1 MKNVNYF
8 NIRYGGMR
16 SRLREQIG
24 RSRPGVREL
33 GNKVEDARRGRRK
46 SRWNLERGARAM
58 VSFTLC
64 FRGTVRLVA
73 PCWRRDWSP
82 RLFRGRGPCGGG
94 GLERWSCVTVRRS
107 LVGRST
113 YVGYSFVPGPPPLG
127 LFASTL
133 SPIYATLS
141 WLMLRPTETRQYTT
155 RFYEASTVIVR
166 ARSA

>member
-1 MKNVNYF
+1 MRKSIYLFWGNNVSTLFPFLEDILKCIIIYIEPSMMKNVNYF

-94 GLERWSCVTVRRS
+94 GLER
-107 LVGRST
+107 
-113 YVGYSFVPGPPPLG
+113 
-127 LFASTL
+127 
-133 SPIYATLS
+133 
-141 WLMLRPTETRQYTT
+141 
-155 RFYEASTVIVR
+155 
-166 ARSA
+166 